1 VEIRAANLCYSYGGH
16 RVLHDLTW
24 HVRQGVTGLLGPSG
38 AGKTTL
44 LSLLVT
50 INRPRTG
57 RILVGENDLGT
68 AAGRQAARKVI
79 GYLPQHFS
87 LVRGMRVRDTVAYAA
102 WLNGVP
108 YTWSFRAAGDAL
120 VQVGLTDQEHCR
132 VHNLSPGMRQRL
144 GIASALAH
152 EPAVLVLDDPT
163 GGLEASRRRQ
173 LRETVHEIS
182 RDRTVVLSTQR
193 VENVAHLCDDIAILD
208 EGRMRFSGSS
218 RELTSLVECTAE
230 DAGSQVERA
239 YDHFLTCGRPDG

>member
-1 VEIRAANLCYSYGGH
+1 
-16 RVLHDLTW
+16 
-24 HVRQGVTGLLGPSG
+24 
-38 AGKTTL
+38 
-44 LSLLVT
+44 
-50 INRPRTG
+50 
-57 RILVGENDLGT
+57 
-68 AAGRQAARKVI
+68 KVI

-87 LVRGMRVRDTVAYAA
+87 LVGGMRVRDTVAYAA

-120 VQVGLTDQEHCR
+120 VQVGLTDQER
-132 VHNLSPGMRQRL
+132 SKVRNLSQGMRQRL

-163 GGLEASRRRQ
+163 GGLEASLRPQ

-182 RDRTVVLSTQR
+182 RDRTVVLSSHR
-193 VENVAHLCDDIAILD
+193 VEDVAHLCDDIAILV

-218 RELTSLVECTAE
+218 RELTSLVECPAE
-230 DAGSQVERA
+230 DAGAQLERA